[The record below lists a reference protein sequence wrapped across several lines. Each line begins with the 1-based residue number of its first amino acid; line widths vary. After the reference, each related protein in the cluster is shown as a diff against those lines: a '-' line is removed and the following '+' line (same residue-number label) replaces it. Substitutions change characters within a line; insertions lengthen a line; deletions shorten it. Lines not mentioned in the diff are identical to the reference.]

1 MATTSAV
8 RFEIVEK
15 GARRVVTAAPPA
27 RPDLH
32 LPEAHPARPVA
43 PGRSQRAASCA
54 VERPSARPSAWL
66 AVKVAAVAALAILGT
81 AVSGQSLVLAEP
93 NPAAE
98 YVAGHPA
105 WAHVTAP

>member
-8 RFEIVEK
+8 RFEVVEK
-15 GARRVVTAAPPA
+15 GARRVVTVAPHA
-27 RPDLH
+27 RPDLR
-32 LPEAHPARPVA
+32 LIEAHPPRPA
-43 PGRSQRAASCA
+43 SPGRIQRASSCA
-54 VERPSARPSAWL
+54 VERPAGRASGWL
-66 AVKVAAVAALAILGT
+66 AVKVAAVAVLATVG
-81 AVSGQSLVLAEP
+81 AVVSGQSLVAAEP